1 MKRLL
6 AMASAIIISVGMVS
20 TAQAASYSFSTANSP
35 FGYGPNSQ
43 GWWSENLGGTGESN
57 VYAGHTFFNTAR
69 NFFTFDLSGLSL
81 AEDEKVVSASLSGL
95 AYSTGGVT
103 SGVSLT
109 VLYTLFDVSTDAE
122 TLNKNDS
129 LNLAIYDD
137 LGTGNSYGNR
147 EFSNEQYEYDFEMS
161 LNELAFLD
169 IMGAQGGYFSIGG
182 AATIFSESGE
192 GYIFGSSGE
201 TPYSLSIETQ
211 ISAVPLPAALPL
223 YGAGLAVLGFVG
235 WRKKRKAA

>member
-1 MKRLL
+1 MKRILSGISAFVVLVGL
-6 AMASAIIISVGMVS
+6 AGSV
-20 TAQAASYSFSTANSP
+20 QAASYSFSTADSP
-35 FGYGPNSQ
+35 FGYGPHSQ
-43 GWWSENLGGTGESN
+43 GWWSENLAGTSQSN

-81 AEDEKVVSASLSGL
+81 AEDEKIVSAVFSGL
-95 AYSTGGVT
+95 TYTTGGVT
-103 SGVSLT
+103 SGVSLN

-137 LGTGNSYGNR
+137 LGTGNSYGSR
-147 EFSNEQYEYDFEMS
+147 EFSNEKYENDFEMS

-169 IMGAQGGYFSIGG
+169 ILGAQGGYFSIGG
-182 AATIFSESGE
+182 AATIFSETGE
-192 GYIFGSSGE
+192 GYIFGGSGE
-201 TPYSLSIETQ
+201 TPYSLRIETQ